1 MTVPKYHHVSQNTP
15 SVTSHIL
22 QHSLQNSLLLHNF
35 MNPKMFLL
43 AHFVTGSNDYPIP
56 LIANFRLIMSHK
68 LSRKPHALVILGVN
82 LESTF
87 PKSALR
93 GVVDRSLGGE
103 WMRVVKPGMVVGSA
117 SCSFVISDTDSL

>member
-43 AHFVTGSNDYPIP
+43 AHFVTGSNDHPIP

-82 LESTF
+82 LESIHF
-87 PKSALR
+87 DINRLLHLGRNDFSKECPAGSGGPIL
-93 GVVDRSLGGE
+93 GWGMDEGGE
-103 WMRVVKPGMVVGSA
+103 A
-117 SCSFVISDTDSL
+117 